1 MLNSNQPPLNRAQ
14 RRALKKKKFNLAQY
28 LKEHPEAIKITLD
41 EEKIAE
47 LEAQEAQSSLT
58 PTPPILESHP
68 SSVKEESSNA

>member
-58 PTPPILESHP
+58 PTP
-68 SSVKEESSNA
+68 SVKEESPNA

>member
-47 LEAQEAQSSLT
+47 LEAQETQSSLT
-58 PTPPILESHP
+58 PTP
-68 SSVKEESSNA
+68 SVKEESPNA